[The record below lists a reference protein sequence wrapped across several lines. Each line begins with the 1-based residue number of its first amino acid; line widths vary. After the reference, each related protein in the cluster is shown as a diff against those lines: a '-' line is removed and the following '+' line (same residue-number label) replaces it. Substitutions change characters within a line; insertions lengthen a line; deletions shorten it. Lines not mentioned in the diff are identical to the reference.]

1 LGLKLDLTIFS
12 TRGIFLLTESD
23 SAKKEVKMPD
33 LSDRQKELLKT
44 IIEKYIETA
53 EPVGSD
59 TIEKESSLGVSP
71 ATIRNEMVKL
81 TSLGYLKQ
89 PHTSA
94 GRVPTSMAFKFYVAE
109 LMKTKELS
117 VKDEVAIKESL
128 WDYRYEFDKLLRQA
142 TRALAEQTRSMALAT
157 TQEGDIY
164 SSGLANI
171 LDMPEFYDI
180 DLTKSVL
187 LLPDRFDLIREI
199 FFERALGEEPIK
211 ILLGEELGYEYLSP
225 CGFVFTRFSA
235 GPRHQGAIGVVGP
248 CRLNYPIV
256 IPAVRYVGDLINE
269 VSASW

>member
-1 LGLKLDLTIFS
+1 
-12 TRGIFLLTESD
+12 
-23 SAKKEVKMPD
+23 MPD
-33 LSDRQKELLKT
+33 LTERQKELLKT

-53 EPVGSD
+53 EPIGSE
-59 TIEKESSLGVSP
+59 TIEKESSLGISP

-94 GRVPTSMAFKFYVAE
+94 GRIPTSMAFKFYVAE
-109 LMKTKELS
+109 LMKAKELS

-157 TQEGDIY
+157 TQEGETY

-199 FFERALGEEPIK
+199 FFERAQGVEPIN
-211 ILLGEELGYEYLSP
+211 ILLGDELGYEYLSP

-235 GPRHQGAIGVVGP
+235 GTRHQGVIGVVGP
-248 CRLNYPIV
+248 CRLNYPVV
-256 IPAVRYVGDLINE
+256 IPAVRYIGDLINE